1 MRRFIDGEDRM
12 QQALLP
18 HCLEDYV
25 DEENPVRVIE
35 VFIDELDLASLG
47 FSGMT
52 PAATGRPAYRPSTLL
67 KIYLYG
73 YLNRI
78 QSSRRLEREA
88 QRNVELMWLTGR
100 LAPDF
105 KTIADFRKDN
115 GMAIR
120 AVCAQFVGLCRRL
133 KLFTRAVV
141 AIDGSTFKA
150 VNNRDKNY
158 TVAKVTGRM
167 EQIETSIARYLRALD
182 RADREESDIAEAK
195 SVRLKEKIAGLR
207 RQMQALKVM
216 EQRVQDAPDQQV
228 SLTDPDARSMAT
240 SGKGT
245 ATVGYNVQ
253 IAVEVEHHLIVAH
266 EVINQGYDRH
276 QLAPMALKAQQA
288 MGSEQVTALAD
299 RGYFSGDQ
307 VLSCEGTGVAPIVPK
322 TLTSSGAKRGFFTRQ
337 DFIYN
342 AEHDHYP
349 CPAGAKLTK
358 SKRRADHT
366 EDFDF
371 YRHLSACF
379 TCPLRSRCTPTK
391 LRRVKRWVN
400 EDVLDRM
407 QDRLDRMPEAMGVRR
422 QTVEHLPQSLDG
434 RHPFPDPDPRQGQ
447 NRDEPPRSGLQPEAN
462 DRDLRCGTADGGDQS
477 LIASLKPHAPA
488 HLQHLDRH
496 GRKHS
501 IAVHLVCSVFPR
513 PRAAMIVASTIVPP
527 AFAGAGS
534 GASAGRAPPAS
545 PTLRRT
551 TLGSTRAAPANG
563 GSSELSSP
571 PEPPPP

>member
-1 MRRFIDGEDRM
+1 VAMRRFIDGEDRM
-12 QQALLP
+12 QQTLLP
-18 HCLEDYV
+18 NSLEDYV
-25 DEENPVRVIE
+25 SEENPVRVIE
-35 VFIDELDLASLG
+35 AFIEELDLAALG

-52 PAATGRPAYRPSTLL
+52 PAATGRPAYHPSTLL

-73 YLNRI
+73 YLNRL

-88 QRNVELMWLTGR
+88 QRNIELMWLAGR

-115 GMAIR
+115 GAAIR
-120 AVCAQFVGLCRRL
+120 AVCRQFVELCRRF
-133 KLFTRAVV
+133 KLFTGAVI
-141 AIDGSTFKA
+141 AIDGSKFKA
-150 VNNRDKNY
+150 VNNRDQNY

-167 EQIETSIARYLRALD
+167 EQVEASIARYLRALD

-207 RQMQALKVM
+207 QQMQALKVM

-253 IAVEVEHHLIVAH
+253 IAVDAEHHLIVAH

-288 MGSEQVTALAD
+288 TGCEQVTALAD

-322 TLTSSGAKRGFFTRQ
+322 VLTSSGTKRGLFARQ
-337 DFIYN
+337 DFIYD
-342 AEHDHYP
+342 AEHDHYT

-358 SKRRADHT
+358 IHRRADHT
-366 EDFDF
+366 EDFDR

-379 TCPLRSRCTPTK
+379 TCPLRPRCTPTK
-391 LRRVKRWVN
+391 RRIIKRWEN
-400 EDVLDRM
+400 EVVLDRM

-422 QTVEHLPQSLDG
+422 QTVEHPFGTLKAWMGATHFLTRTLDKVRTEMSLHVLAYNMK
-434 RHPFPDPDPRQGQ
+434 RM
-447 NRDEPPRSGLQPEAN
+447 
-462 DRDLRCGTADGGDQS
+462 
-477 LIASLKPHAPA
+477 IA
-488 HLQHLDRH
+488 
-496 GRKHS
+496 
-501 IAVHLVCSVFPR
+501 IF
-513 PRAAMIVASTIVPP
+513 
-527 AFAGAGS
+527 GAGPLM
-534 GASAGRAPPAS
+534 AAI
-545 PTLRRT
+545 RT
-551 TLGSTRAAPANG
+551 
-563 GSSELSSP
+563 
-571 PEPPPP
+571 